1 MLGRVPQPPESG
13 CRIFEGPQLSQNW
26 LQLRFLDWL
35 ALPRTLRFTWS
46 TFGSLSFITKCLKTA
61 FPLRSPPLTVLN
73 SGKLPQGFVL
83 EQNSISFSLKTCISS
98 SRRIV
103 LNSGKQGFLSNLQKD
118 FHFHPHWQLVSRKA
132 FYLSVAF
139 FSSRSQRVVALVSE
153 SETRTKK
160 TLIVRRAGLSTWS
173 WLKCDHCRMCY
184 TNPPTQ
190 NIWNIQAKDQNY
202 HQG

>member
-1 MLGRVPQPPESG
+1 MILFWGMTLFCRQHCRLSICFFSWSLQILRRLPQPPESG

-118 FHFHPHWQLVSRKA
+118 FHFHCTF
-132 FYLSVAF
+132 FYLFHAW
-139 FSSRSQRVVALVSE
+139 
-153 SETRTKK
+153 T
-160 TLIVRRAGLSTWS
+160 IVHWERWCSLQ
-173 WLKCDHCRMCY
+173 MCEK
-184 TNPPTQ
+184 
-190 NIWNIQAKDQNY
+190 W
-202 HQG
+202 